1 MKLLIKNGRVID
13 PASGLDARQN
23 IAIEGGTIAAMGKSI
38 PPSFVPDHTVDASA
52 CAVLPGLVDAC
63 VRLGEP
69 GDEHAGMLESELR
82 AAVSAGVT
90 HLVCQPDTDPVLDE
104 PGLVRMLKFKAETLQ
119 LAKVYPLGALTP
131 GLKGDNLTEM
141 AHLAQAGCI
150 GFSQADVAVLNT
162 QFLLR
167 AFQYAATFG
176 LTIWL
181 RPNDPYLGNGVAAS
195 GPIATRLG
203 LSGIPV
209 MAETIAL
216 HTFIM
221 LMRSTGC
228 RLHICRISSAEGVAM
243 VRQAKAEGWPI
254 SCDVSIN
261 SLHLCDTDI
270 GYFDSR
276 ARLTPPL
283 RQQRDRQALQEALA
297 DGTICALV
305 SDHTPLP
312 MDVKAV
318 PFASAQPGASGVE
331 LLLALAL
338 KWAAQVQMPLVKALA
353 RVTTGPAELLGTS
366 GAVAGRIETGAQ
378 ANLCIANLEQPW
390 VVKADNLLSQGKST
404 PFSGYELLG
413 QVQATL
419 VDGRLVYRREGQ
431 EQGKDR
437 A

>member
-1 MKLLIKNGRVID
+1 MKRLIKNGRVID
-13 PASGLDARQN
+13 PASGTDSTMDV
-23 IAIEGGTIAAMGKSI
+23 AIEAGRIVALGQI
-38 PPSFVPDHTVDASA
+38 PENFVPQQTIDATD
-52 CAVLPGLVDAC
+52 CVVLPGLVDAC

-90 HLVCQPDTDPVLDE
+90 SLVCQPDTDPVLDE
-104 PGLVRMLKFKAETLQ
+104 PGLVRMLKAKAQGLQ
-119 LAKVYPLGALTP
+119 LAHVFPLGALTP

-150 GFSQADVAVLNT
+150 GFSQADVTVLNT

-176 LTIWL
+176 QTVWL
-181 RPNDPYLGNGVAAS
+181 RANDPYLGGGVAAS
-195 GPIATRLG
+195 GAIATRLG
-203 LSGIPV
+203 LSGVPV

-216 HTFIM
+216 HTLIA

-228 RLHICRISSAEGVAM
+228 RLHVARLSSADGVAM
-243 VRQAKAEGWPI
+243 VRQAKADGLPI

-297 DGTICALV
+297 DGTIDALV

-318 PFASAQPGASGVE
+318 PFASAQPGATGLE
-331 LLLALAL
+331 LLLSLTL
-338 KWAAQVQMPLVKALA
+338 KWAEQQQLPLTKALA
-353 RVTTGPAELLGTS
+353 RITSGPADLLNVRS
-366 GAVAGRIETGAQ
+366 GLDNLQGIGRLAVDGPADI
-378 ANLCIANLEQPW
+378 CIARLDEHW
-390 VVKADNLLSQGKST
+390 TVEESTLCSQGRST
-404 PFSGYELLG
+404 PFSGYELMG
-413 QVQATL
+413 RVHTTL
-419 VDGRLVYRREGQ
+419 VGGRVVFQRT
-431 EQGKDR
+431 
-437 A
+437 